1 MVEVVRELTVIL
13 AKLMGEAKM
22 VYVHETAL
30 ATFDT
35 AAQEGNDVTVYCS
48 VISPDH
54 VRGISM
60 ISLPSVGIGFL
71 GWRVNVNLDL
81 DPTELELAEIEHDW
95 KVPDTKVNEV
105 EYEGLLAEGP

>member
-1 MVEVVRELTVIL
+1 
-13 AKLMGEAKM
+13 
-22 VYVHETAL
+22 
-30 ATFDT
+30 
-35 AAQEGNDVTVYCS
+35 
-48 VISPDH
+48 
-54 VRGISM
+54 M